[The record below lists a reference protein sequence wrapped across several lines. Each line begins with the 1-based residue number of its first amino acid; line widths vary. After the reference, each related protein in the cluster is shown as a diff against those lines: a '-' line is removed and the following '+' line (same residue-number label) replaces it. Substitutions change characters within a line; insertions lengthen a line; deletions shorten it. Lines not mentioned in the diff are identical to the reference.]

1 MSTWKKIS
9 VHDLE
14 IEILNSTSKALFPH
28 GKWPYPSEVQQKAWQ
43 PGLLDCEYT
52 STFSATMNDE

>member
-1 MSTWKKIS
+1 MSTWKKTS

-14 IEILNSTSKALFPH
+14 IEILKSTSKTLFPH
-28 GKWPYPSEVQQKAWQ
+28 DKCPYPSEVQQKACK